1 MIDHAVAKS
10 GVAGGATFAATAA
23 SAAPVDVAVLLGA
36 FSGAVVFVLSAV
48 EYHWL
53 QRIAYLFASTAIGY
67 IASSWVAATIGIASQ
82 VVGAIICGL
91 LSIIVLNGIVTAARN
106 GNLVSIIISRMTG
119 GGK

>member
-23 SAAPVDVAVLLGA
+23 SAVPVDMAVLLGA
-36 FSGAVVFVLSAV
+36 FAGAVVFVMSAV

-53 QRIAYLFASTAIGY
+53 QRVAYLFASTAIGY
-67 IASSWVAATIGIASQ
+67 LSSAWVAASLGIASQ

-106 GNLVSIIISRMTG
+106 GDIVSTIITRLMG